1 MHLNTA
7 VAATDYN
14 VFTTNNQNSGEEAAE
29 MMHWRLMC
37 QVLNSQDIKLKPNL
51 IKEMEAA

>member
-37 QVLNSQDIKLKPNL
+37 KVLNS
-51 IKEMEAA
+51 